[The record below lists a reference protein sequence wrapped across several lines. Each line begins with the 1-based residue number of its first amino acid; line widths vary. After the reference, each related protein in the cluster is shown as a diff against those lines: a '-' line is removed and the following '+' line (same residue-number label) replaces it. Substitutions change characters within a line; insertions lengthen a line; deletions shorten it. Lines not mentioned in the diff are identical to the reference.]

1 MSVPFSH
8 IFPGLLPH
16 TRRRMKSPSEIRAS
30 WLEQLYS
37 TAPAERAR
45 AEAGLRRLYAAAGFP
60 EPRHFV
66 WYDSPRQAGWS
77 ITLLVSEGD
86 RTMTPLLA
94 PSALTPDEKRHMDAA
109 RGELSARL
117 GTSDWKTTLAAVG
130 ALRLATMAAMADPS
144 RLFGMAFLNA
154 RFELDDDVAAM
165 FTVHDDDLARAESA
179 FIGGNAGVL
188 QSATESA
195 ATRSVI
201 GHPFYNEVAF
211 STMADDEKLVGNR
224 KPPAILE
231 ASWEIARSAGL
242 WWPFEHAV
250 FLTDRPSE
258 IHVNERKVPH
268 REDGPAIVYR
278 DGWSVYAWNGKRVPK
293 KWIMETETVPPRD
306 YKGFDPTFVNW
317 AKSKGHPAD
326 KPKKRSKPGDLL
338 KAPLSTDPALR
349 LQELR
354 HYAGGQLPLYDR
366 YMAGEHRQVWKEL
379 VALGPAVREDS
390 HAADALAVAYETM
403 QRVDTNVRTLVQRL
417 VAMNYVFAPDGPP
430 SSGSMTVQMGGSTMS
445 LDDLMRDAGQAGGA
459 FSGLSKL
466 AGLFGGIMKAR
477 DSMAEQQPA
486 PKAKS
491 GSAASRAHVPPGP
504 NARKDIANFEKEYG
518 TLPLSLRVFYEV
530 VGEVN
535 LNGTHPALDPEGN
548 SVAPDPLLVYGLDDG
563 IVEFDEDDEEGETAS
578 AVTIAPDDL
587 HKANTSGGDAYAMAI
602 PDPRA
607 DGELLNERHDLF
619 FLDYLRLCFEY
630 GGFPGYEGRS
640 TAPAELQTLRAG
652 LIEF

>member
-1 MSVPFSH
+1 
-8 IFPGLLPH
+8 
-16 TRRRMKSPSEIRAS
+16 MKSPAEIRAS
-30 WLEQLYS
+30 WLDHLYS

-45 AEAGLRRLYAAAGFP
+45 AEAGVRRLYAAAGFP
-60 EPRHFV
+60 EPRQII
-66 WYDSPRQAGWS
+66 WYDSPHQVGWP

-86 RTMTPLLA
+86 RSMAPLLT
-94 PSALTPDEKRHMDAA
+94 PSALSPDEKRRMDTA
-109 RGELSARL
+109 RAELSARL
-117 GTSDWKTTLAAVG
+117 GTSDWKTTQAAAG

-144 RLFGMAFLNA
+144 RLFGVAFLNA
-154 RFELDDDVAAM
+154 RFQLDDDVAAM
-165 FTVHDDDLARAESA
+165 FAVHDDDLARAESA
-179 FIGGNAGVL
+179 FIGGNAGVV
-188 QSATESA
+188 QSGTESA

-201 GHPFYNEVAF
+201 ARPFYNEVTF
-211 STMADDEKLVGNR
+211 SMMADDEKLVGDR
-224 KPPAILE
+224 TPPAILE

-258 IHVNERKVPH
+258 IHINERKVPH
-268 REDGPAIVYR
+268 RDDGPAIVYR

-306 YKGFDPTFVNW
+306 YKGFDSTFVSW
-317 AKSKGHPAD
+317 AKSKGQPAD
-326 KPKKRSKPGDLL
+326 KPKKRTKPVELL
-338 KAPLSTDPALR
+338 KAPLSADPAAR
-349 LQELR
+349 LQEIR
-354 HYAGGQLPLYDR
+354 QYAGGQLPFYDR

-379 VALGPAVREDS
+379 IALGPAVREDS
-390 HAADALAVAYETM
+390 HVADALAVAYETM
-403 QRVDTNVRTLVQRL
+403 QRVEVNVRTLVQRL

-430 SSGSMTVQMGGSTMS
+430 SSGSMKVQMGGSTMS

-459 FSGLSKL
+459 FSKL

-477 DSMAEQQPA
+477 DSMAGQRPT
-486 PKAKS
+486 PKAQS
-491 GSAASRAHVPPGP
+491 GNAASRAHVPPGP
-504 NARKDIANFEKEYG
+504 NARKDVANFEKEYG
-518 TLPLSLRVFYEV
+518 TLPLSLRAFYEV

-535 LNGTHPALDPEGN
+535 LNGTHPALDPEG
-548 SVAPDPLLVYGLDDG
+548 SPVAPDPLLVYGLDDG
-563 IVEFDEDDEEGETAS
+563 IVEFDEDDEEGETPS

-587 HKANTSGGDAYAMAI
+587 HKANTSGGDAYTMAI

-619 FLDYLRLCFEY
+619 FVDYLRLCFEY

-640 TAPAELQTLRAG
+640 SAPAELQTLKDG